1 MNRSVAVI
9 TIGQTPRT
17 DVMPELERFLGPD
30 VRVVEAG
37 ALDDLTKAEV
47 EAIAPETTGSIL
59 VTRLRDGSE
68 VKLGEDFVFPHTQEC
83 IRRVEHQVDL
93 ILLLCTGSFPRLDSR
108 KLILYPDQILFNV
121 VRGVGARRIGVFTP
135 APEQLDRQLER
146 WSRFVAQVAVQAAS
160 PYGSAGQLE
169 NALLRFDRNDLDLV
183 VTDCVGYTH
192 AMKSRVRDVLK
203 RPVLLARSVAARIT
217 AELIA

>member
-1 MNRSVAVI
+1 MSRSVAVI

-17 DVMPELERFLGPD
+17 DFMPEFERFLGLE

-37 ALDDLTKAEV
+37 ALDDLTGAEV
-47 EAIAPETTGSIL
+47 EAIAPETTGSTL

-68 VKLGEDFVFPHTQEC
+68 VKLGEDFVFPRIQEC
-83 IRRVEHQVDL
+83 VRRVEHQVDL
-93 ILLLCTGSFPRLDSR
+93 ILLFCTGSFPRLDSR

-121 VRGVGARRIGVFTP
+121 VRGVGVQRIGVLTP
-135 APEQLDRQLER
+135 APEQVDRQLER
-146 WSRFVAQVAVQAAS
+146 WSRLVPHVAVQAAS
-160 PYGSAGQLE
+160 PYRAPGQLE
-169 NALLRFDRNDLDLV
+169 DALVRFDRNNLDLV
-183 VTDCVGYTH
+183 VMDCVGYTH

-203 RPVLLARSVAARIT
+203 RPVLLARSIVARVT

>member
-9 TIGQTPRT
+9 TIGQTPRI
-17 DVMPELERFLGPD
+17 DFMPELERFLGPD
-30 VRVVEAG
+30 VRIVEAG

-47 EAIAPETTGSIL
+47 EAITPETTGSIL
-59 VTRLRDGSE
+59 VTRLCDGSE
-68 VKLGEDFVFPHTQEC
+68 VKLGEDFVFPRTQEC
-83 IRRVEHQVDL
+83 IRRVERQVEL
-93 ILLLCTGSFPRLDSR
+93 ILLFCTGSFPRLDSR

-121 VRGVGARRIGVFTP
+121 VRGVGAQRIGVLTP
-135 APEQLDRQLER
+135 APEQVDRQLER
-146 WSRFVAQVAVQAAS
+146 WSRFAAQVAVQAAS

-169 NALLRFDRNDLDLV
+169 TALLGFDRNDLDLV
-183 VTDCVGYTH
+183 VMDCVGYTH

-203 RPVLLARSVAARIT
+203 CPVLLARSVAARIT